1 MPVYDLL
8 FSALQAQRIGLYFES
23 NIISLLLPF
32 FSNLTLNFSVLK
44 SICSPTSP
52 AYRFVACQ
60 RNTLAL
66 LQLGAL
72 LTNLFSPLPLSLLTQ
87 SYKPCLQV
95 RTVCFSRRSADA
107 DMYAHPFVAFLFRYQ
122 SDITSV

>member
-52 AYRFVACQ
+52 AYRFVAPQ
-60 RNTLAL
+60 LNTLVL

-72 LTNLFSPLPLSLLTQ
+72 LTNLFSLLPLSLLTV
-87 SYKPCLQV
+87 LQALL
-95 RTVCFSRRSADA
+95 TGTYC
-107 DMYAHPFVAFLFRYQ
+107 MLF
-122 SDITSV
+122 